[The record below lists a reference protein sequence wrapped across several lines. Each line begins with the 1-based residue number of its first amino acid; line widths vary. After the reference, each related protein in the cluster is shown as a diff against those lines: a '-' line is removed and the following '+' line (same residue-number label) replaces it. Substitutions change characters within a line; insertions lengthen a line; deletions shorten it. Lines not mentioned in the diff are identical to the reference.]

1 MSEDNDKKIILEQG
15 IQKKLEEIS
24 RILNILPNKV
34 LNASLLHGLNRY
46 RFPLQKYNSEL
57 KVEEQPVKEEQYQ
70 PILSN
75 LKNQIELLYLELQ
88 NIDEFESMF
97 EKKYSFGTFSNLQER
112 ETEYIKFL
120 GEHSKPKEIESKEE
134 QPKIPISHKIPEVEE
149 SSKEELEKEGDETP
163 PIQGIFSWL
172 SSYMRAKIHGVAD
185 VIKLMIV
192 LILSFTANFCI
203 FWGLYWWQPILFDIG
218 YHLRYYP
225 VFIPFMILLIGFIII
240 VISVIVGKI
249 FYHILHK
256 LQKKKSGKIT

>member
-1 MSEDNDKKIILEQG
+1 MSEDNDKKIKLEQG

-24 RILNILPNKV
+24 KILNIPPNKV

-75 LKNQIELLYLELQ
+75 LKNQIELSYLESQ

-97 EKKYSFGTFSNLQER
+97 ENKYPFGTFSSLQER
-112 ETEYIKFL
+112 ETEYIKFFGVL
-120 GEHSKPKEIESKEE
+120 NKPKEIEPKEE
-134 QPKIPISHKIPEVEE
+134 PPEITIAQEILEE
-149 SSKEELEKEGDETP
+149 PTSKEELEDEDETP
-163 PIQGIFSWL
+163 PIQGILSWL
-172 SSYMRAKIHGVAD
+172 NSYMRSKIHGVAD
-185 VIKLMIV
+185 VLKLMIV
-192 LILSFTANFCI
+192 LILSFTANFFV
-203 FWGLYWWQPILFDIG
+203 FWGLSWWQPILFDIG

-225 VFIPFMILLIGFIII
+225 IFLPFMIILIGFIII
-240 VISVIVGKI
+240 IISVIVGKI
-249 FYHILHK
+249 LYIVFHK

>member
-1 MSEDNDKKIILEQG
+1 MSEDNDKKIRLEQG
-15 IQKKLEEIS
+15 IQNKLEEIS
-24 RILNILPNKV
+24 RILNIPSNKV

-75 LKNQIELLYLELQ
+75 LKNQIELSYSESQ
-88 NIDEFESMF
+88 NIDKFESMF
-97 EKKYSFGTFSNLQER
+97 ENKYPFGTFSSLQER
-112 ETEYIKFL
+112 ETEYIKSL
-120 GEHSKPKEIESKEE
+120 GELSKPKEIEPKEE
-134 QPKIPISHKIPEVEE
+134 PSEITITQEIPEE

-172 SSYMRAKIHGVAD
+172 SSYMRAKIQGVAD
-185 VIKLMIV
+185 VIKLMIF
-192 LILSFTANFCI
+192 LILSFTANFYI

-240 VISVIVGKI
+240 VTSVIVGKI
-249 FYHILHK
+249 FYHLFHK
-256 LQKKKSGKIT
+256 FQKKKSGKIT